1 MPRALLAGPLLVALS
16 LCIVPAPARAQW
28 RAELELSGAR
38 LRLDERASTG
48 ALTFGSTVEYASPRI
63 AFDLV
68 GLGTFG
74 DWNERTAQAL
84 GSASW
89 LGLATRRTRWSLGA
103 SGSAFAEPGSEAS
116 VSGHL
121 NARQQLLFGAGGSWT
136 GVALGGVS
144 DRGDRFAVRS
154 IDAGIWQGRGAAQA
168 LIATSLVDT
177 RAYVGYPVGN
187 QIHYVSEPVTYT
199 DVGPSLRWE
208 PRGDDGRRLLALSV
222 SGGARF
228 IQRGAG
234 GGPTTKGFGG
244 VDLELP
250 IVRNLGFSAAFGRQL
265 SDLARG
271 TPASRYASIGL
282 RLDVRSFAAAGEA
295 PASVARP
302 VEDRGPRVDLLAAAD
317 GATLAVG
324 ARGATRVEL
333 TASFTAWEPV
343 LLHARDGRWV
353 FPQTLPSGT
362 HRLLVRIDGGAWIA
376 PANLAA
382 TDDGDGGR
390 VALLVVP

>member
-1 MPRALLAGPLLVALS
+1 M
-16 LCIVPAPARAQW
+16 VPDSTARAQW
-28 RAELELSGAR
+28 HAELELSGAR

-48 ALTFGSTVEYASPRI
+48 ALTFGSTVAYASPRFG
-63 AFDLV
+63 FDLV

-89 LGLATRRTRWSLGA
+89 IGLATRRTRWSLGA
-103 SGSAFAEPGSEAS
+103 SGSAFAEPGMEAS
-116 VSGHL
+116 VSGL
-121 NARQQLLFGAGGSWT
+121 LSARQQLLFGAGGSWT

-144 DRGDRFAVRS
+144 DRGDRFVVRS
-154 IDAGIWQGRGAAQA
+154 ADAGIWQGRGAVQA
-168 LIATSLVDT
+168 MVAASLVDT
-177 RAYVGYPVGN
+177 RAYVGYGIGN
-187 QIHYVSEPVTYT
+187 EIRYEIEPVTYT
-199 DVGPSLRWE
+199 DVGPALRWE
-208 PRGDDGRRLLALSV
+208 PRRHDGRRLLAVSA

-234 GGPTTKGFGG
+234 GRPKTKGYGG

-250 IVRNLGFSAAFGRQL
+250 IARNLAFSAAFGRQL

-282 RLDVRSFAAAGEA
+282 RLDVRAIPPRTDAAARIA
-295 PASVARP
+295 QPA
-302 VEDRGPRVDLLAAAD
+302 EDGAPRVDLLATD
-317 GATLAVG
+317 GGTTLAIG
-324 ARGATRVEL
+324 AGGASQVEL

-343 LLHARDGRWV
+343 ALHRRDGRWV
-353 FPQTLPSGT
+353 LPQTLPSGT

-382 TDDGDGGR
+382 ADDGDGGR